1 MADNHSKEVRSINMS
16 HIRSTNSKPEEIVR
30 KYLFAEG
37 FRYRKNVKKLPGCP
51 DIVLPKY
58 KTVIFVNGCFWHK
71 HDCPRFVWPSSNHDY
86 WRPKILRNVE
96 RDNQSRK
103 ELETLGWKV
112 ITVWECELKKK
123 VFEPLKDINFFM
135 NACTILNGTLAW
147 DVTGTRDCSKCL
159 DIDPEMLY
167 RLESVSEK
175 IA

>member
-1 MADNHSKEVRSINMS
+1 MADNHSKEVRSINTS

-71 HDCPRFVWPSSNHDY
+71 HDCPRFVWPSSNQDY
-86 WRPKILRNVE
+86 WRPKILRNIE

-112 ITVWECELKKK
+112 ITVWECELKKNVLNETLGK
-123 VFEPLKDINFFM
+123 LIAELK
-135 NACTILNGTLAW
+135 A
-147 DVTGTRDCSKCL
+147 
-159 DIDPEMLY
+159 IDFSTDNKETT
-167 RLESVSEK
+167 
-175 IA
+175 

>member
-30 KYLFAEG
+30 KYRFAEG

-71 HDCPRFVWPSSNHDY
+71 HDCPRFVWPSSNQDY
-86 WRPKILRNVE
+86 WRPKILRNIE

-112 ITVWECELKKK
+112 ITVWECELKKNVLNETLGK
-123 VFEPLKDINFFM
+123 LIAELK
-135 NACTILNGTLAW
+135 A
-147 DVTGTRDCSKCL
+147 
-159 DIDPEMLY
+159 IDFSTDNKETT
-167 RLESVSEK
+167 
-175 IA
+175 